1 MMSLEI
7 LPNLKKEET
16 KFSKEGWGHGFE
28 LITKEELEEVMT
40 GEKAIALFD
49 GEYTHWIAI
58 KKPAYEKRVKDETE
72 ETN

>member
-1 MMSLEI
+1 MSLRI
-7 LPNLKKEET
+7 LPNLKKEESV
-16 KFSKEGWGHGFE
+16 FAKEGWGHGFE

-58 KKPAYEKRVKDETE
+58 KKPAYEKRVEDETKRI
-72 ETN
+72 N